1 MFHKKMKNSKNQ
13 QNAIM
18 GAKTWQLA
26 LKNGESIY
34 DHRFKLQML
43 LIQRSKQIPSVIF
56 PRFQTDF
63 QVLSSK

>member
-1 MFHKKMKNSKNQ
+1 MPSWEQKHGS
-13 QNAIM
+13 
-18 GAKTWQLA
+18 WHE
-26 LKNGESIY
+26 NGESIY